1 MTTKT
6 TLSFTDRHHAFL
18 TRKVGEGAFA
28 SQSAAVAAALEQ
40 MMRDEEE
47 RELAL
52 AALADVIQE
61 RLKTPLS
68 DYVDA
73 EQTFAA
79 ARARIAAA
87 SRS

>member
-1 MTTKT
+1 MPG
-6 TLSFTDRHHAFL
+6 A
-18 TRKVGEGAFA
+18 VAEGAFA
-28 SQSAAVAAALEQ
+28 SQSAAVAEAPEQ
-40 MMRDEEE
+40 IMRDEEK
-47 RELAL
+47 RDLAL

-61 RLKTPLS
+61 RLKAPLS

-73 EQTFAA
+73 EKAFGA

>member
-1 MTTKT
+1 
-6 TLSFTDRHHAFL
+6 
-18 TRKVGEGAFA
+18 
-28 SQSAAVAAALEQ
+28 
-40 MMRDEEE
+40 MRDEEE

-52 AALADVIQE
+52 TALADVIQE